1 MFLRKQMDSQGFVF
15 LSVIVKFNRI
25 RQLTSD
31 IDLIRYVCRISPG
44 IEFQT
49 GLDGIDRVR
58 KVEGWQQ
65 WILSMEE
72 RDTAAQNDGPVLMQQ
87 AQVPPM
93 VPWENIYRGSN
104 GAPALSPRH
113 TFPTS
118 QNMLDMLNFQPPP
131 VNSAP
136 SNQAPPSPEKTPD
149 RHVTDKQVSQTPL
162 SAAVPDFTPSLQPV
176 SSWNLSPLDPQAHPE
191 NSFSDEQIESL
202 MIVIRKP
209 ASATTPQRAPFTSAA
224 SRTFS
229 NGSIDGRTISD
240 ELAISGDRPS
250 LSSVNGDRSPEK

>member
-31 IDLIRYVCRISPG
+31 IDLIRYVCKISPT
-44 IEFQT
+44 IELQT

-65 WILSMEE
+65 WVLNMDE
-72 RDTAAQNDGPVLMQQ
+72 RDAAAQNDGPSQIQQ
-87 AQVPPM
+87 AQMPAGM
-93 VPWENIYRGSN
+93 SWDSLYRG
-104 GAPALSPRH
+104 PHDTQALGPRH
-113 TFPTS
+113 SFPDSNNMPDMMNLQSMNCKPSS
-118 QNMLDMLNFQPPP
+118 Q
-131 VNSAP
+131 VS
-136 SNQAPPSPEKTPD
+136 SSPD
-149 RHVTDKQVSQTPL
+149 RAPTTQVADKPITQTPL

-176 SSWNLSPLDPQAHPE
+176 RSWTVSPLDAQAQRE

-209 ASATTPQRAPFTSAA
+209 ASSTTIQRIPFNTPIP
-224 SRTFS
+224 RTFS
-229 NGSIDGRTISD
+229 NGLAEGRTVPE
-240 ELAISGDRPS
+240 ELVVSGDRR
-250 LSSVNGDRSPEK
+250 SSRGINDDLKPE